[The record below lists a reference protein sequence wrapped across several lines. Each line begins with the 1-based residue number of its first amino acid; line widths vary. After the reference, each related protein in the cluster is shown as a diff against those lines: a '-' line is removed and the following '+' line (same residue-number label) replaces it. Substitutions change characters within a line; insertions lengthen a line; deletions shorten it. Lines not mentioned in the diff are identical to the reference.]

1 MYDTIVSRKYILIN
15 FEEVLVGVIVS
26 KDQDQTKLQKRIT
39 ADLHNRAKA
48 TNNGGTSKDPDF
60 AEDSAYVKG
69 LKKTGRF
76 SWVWIVLIVLAIIA
90 LIIIFLF

>member
-1 MYDTIVSRKYILIN
+1 MGI
-15 FEEVLVGVIVS
+15 IVS
-26 KDQDQTKLQKRIT
+26 KDQDRTKLQKRIT

-48 TNNGGTSKDPDF
+48 SQDEDPGKTPDF
-60 AEDSAYVKG
+60 AEDSAYVKD

-76 SWVWIVLIVLAIIA
+76 SWIWIVLIVLAIIS